1 MKKINS
7 ARKRTLPKTY
17 TLPRSVILY
26 GMGGDSPEQY
36 VFTPRETFLDEF
48 KTPTPAYITKAML
61 RLILERK
68 CEEV

>member
-1 MKKINS
+1 MKSINS

-17 TLPRSVILY
+17 ALPKSVILY

-48 KTPTPAYITKAML
+48 RTPTPAYIKEAIL
-61 RLILERK
+61 KLVLERK
-68 CEEV
+68 L